1 MFDVSFDYFFWVV
14 AIGTMALGFA
24 SGVIGT
30 TIVLEGQ
37 SQLGDA
43 IGHSVYPGVILA
55 FMLFQTRNSLILLFG
70 AVIFGYIAF
79 ILIEWI
85 HKNSHFAYESVLAL
99 VLSSFF
105 SLGLMLYRI
114 VQTNPNFQSVNFSGL
129 DNYIMGQ
136 AAFLTQFDVIV
147 IIVVAALI
155 IIVFWVFYPKIKLYL
170 FDKTF
175 AKTIGI
181 NTKLINYI
189 LLTLS
194 LLAIVIGLQAVGA
207 KLISSMLVAP
217 VIGAMQWT
225 NNYPKT
231 IALSSLFGLASG
243 FLGTFLS
250 TNITDLATGPTIVVL
265 LSAIALIS
273 VFIGPKGILGT
284 YIMSKRGETS

>member
-1 MFDVSFDYFFWVV
+1 MFEVSFDYFFWVV

-155 IIVFWVFYPKIKLYL
+155 IIVFWAFYPKIKLYL

-181 NTKLINYI
+181 NTKLIKYI

-250 TNITDLATGPTIVVL
+250 TNITNLATGPTIVVL

-273 VFIGPKGILGT
+273 VFIGPKGMLGT
-284 YIMSKRGETS
+284 YIMSKRGERS